1 MLLLCRSVWTLQ
13 SFSAGTTD
21 ERGSTGSVGD
31 VVGAEGSAGVLVS
44 AALCLSDTQGCH
56 CNSQRWQ
63 FFIHAIMFN
72 SCLRLQSV
80 SAKAGNKQKARD
92 LALGAQSWLST
103 GGTRCWQG
111 TSVTSPP
118 SPWPMRRPHSLSDAQ
133 AAQQLKPRCTPRGQ
147 ELARGGRAARAR
159 RARLRGRVA
168 GPSRASGARRPGPTR
183 PTARQP
189 SPPAERRHV
198 AGRDPS
204 PVGARGPWL
213 RLVGGLDLAQRAAR
227 RCSAATRA
235 PLLYSTSSLHLCA
248 LIAPVY
254 AQLLRGEIESAGKDA
269 ATRPLPGHQ
278 ESKVQAVAH
287 FAAHCV

>member
-1 MLLLCRSVWTLQ
+1 MPRRRNNS
-13 SFSAGTTD
+13 SP
-21 ERGSTGSVGD
+21 
-31 VVGAEGSAGVLVS
+31 GAPP
-44 AALCLSDTQGCH
+44 AA
-56 CNSQRWQ
+56 
-63 FFIHAIMFN
+63 
-72 SCLRLQSV
+72 
-80 SAKAGNKQKARD
+80 
-92 LALGAQSWLST
+92 
-103 GGTRCWQG
+103 
-111 TSVTSPP
+111 
-118 SPWPMRRPHSLSDAQ
+118 RR
-133 AAQQLKPRCTPRGQ
+133 
-147 ELARGGRAARAR
+147 LARGGRAARAR

-269 ATRPLPGHQ
+269 ATRPLPGAPGKQGASRGALCRTLRLSDEGKWPCGACHTW
-278 ESKVQAVAH
+278 H
-287 FAAHCV
+287 T